1 LYELENYQLL
11 EIISYLSS
19 MEINVKDILQNNML
33 PIIVGV
39 SIALIGIVIQKT
51 RAYFLIAGYN
61 TAPAE
66 DKMKVDIAKV
76 AIALRN
82 TFIALGL
89 LWVIVPIGSD
99 LINLGQ
105 IKWLIVIVLHIAIT
119 LRLVFFVN
127 SNEKFKKQNYA

>member
-1 LYELENYQLL
+1 
-11 EIISYLSS
+11 